1 MKIDS
6 KLLIQALKKAGEDRG
21 MTQEELG
28 KQLGFSKDRAKNIF
42 TGRTKLSGDDVLR
55 ILSDPQYSLPKLK
68 KYMPY
73 WRLRSN
79 LADVERESRIMDA
92 FNENA
97 LMYPERIQSSPMQT
111 NIRKPLSEM
120 ARDVMS
126 GKRWWVLRTGWICS
140 AEIQREV
147 VAFKPIAPDFL
158 TAAKAMKRMGWIDYN
173 KDMHTA
179 CAYWGKINGG
189 KTEPESNVYCEETL
203 RNYIMNP
210 NNGFDLD
217 SQFRQVITGKSIGAI
232 EIDKTKELL
241 KFINIVSDVAA
252 NWSNYSLSTQTDVYG
267 FSPADLYR
275 DKFDY
280 LELAV
285 LGMCAAHYDLVESD
299 IEIDE
304 SVERRYLQIMSEDGK
319 RYRYSALIDPILAVN
334 DRAGHLAK
342 PTVDDWRRYN
352 ALRRSR

>member
-1 MKIDS
+1 MEIDS
-6 KLLIQALKKAGEDRG
+6 KLLMQALKKAGEDRG

-28 KQLGFSKDRAKNIF
+28 GELGFSKDRAKNIF

-73 WRLRSN
+73 WRLRRN
-79 LADVERESRIMDA
+79 LADVERDSRIVDA
-92 FNENA
+92 VNEGA
-97 LMYPERIQSSPMQT
+97 LIYPERIQSSPMQT
-111 NIRKPLSEM
+111 NMRKPLSEM

-126 GKRWWVLRTGWICS
+126 DKRWWVLRTGWICS
-140 AEIQREV
+140 AKIEGQTV
-147 VAFKPIAPDFL
+147 TFNPIAPDFL
-158 TAAKAMKRMGWIDYN
+158 TAARAMKRMEWIDYN
-173 KDMHTA
+173 KEMHEA
-179 CAYWGKINGG
+179 CAYWERINGG
-189 KTEPESNVYCEETL
+189 KTEPESNAYCEETL

-217 SQFRQVITGKSIGAI
+217 LQFRQVISDRSVGAI
-232 EIDKTKELL
+232 EIDRTKELL
-241 KFINIVSDVAA
+241 MFINIVSDVAE
-252 NWSNYSLSTQTDVYG
+252 NWSNYSLPTQADAYG
-267 FSPADLYR
+267 FSPANLYR

-280 LELAV
+280 LEAAV

-304 SVERRYLQIMSEDGK
+304 SVERRYLQIMSEDGR

-334 DRAGHLAK
+334 DRAGHLAE

-352 ALRRSR
+352 ALQRSR

>member
-217 SQFRQVITGKSIGAI
+217 SRFRQVITGKSIGAI

-252 NWSNYSLSTQTDVYG
+252 NWSN
-267 FSPADLYR
+267 
-275 DKFDY
+275 
-280 LELAV
+280 
-285 LGMCAAHYDLVESD
+285 
-299 IEIDE
+299 
-304 SVERRYLQIMSEDGK
+304 
-319 RYRYSALIDPILAVN
+319 
-334 DRAGHLAK
+334 
-342 PTVDDWRRYN
+342 
-352 ALRRSR
+352 